1 MQQKRQLLT
10 SLFGQPPH
18 SSPFSGTT
26 TGSVRKEAVTDILG
40 TVHVI
45 CIYINKYYFTRCI
58 KIMHKFCWLLL
69 LVQLQILC
77 ETEIDSCAYDVE
89 EEVGDI
95 TGDSDYFHY
104 S

>member
-1 MQQKRQLLT
+1 M
-10 SLFGQPPH
+10 S
-18 SSPFSGTT
+18 
-26 TGSVRKEAVTDILG
+26 DILG

-95 TGDSDYFHY
+95 TGELYIIFGSIIQSLFKKLH
-104 S
+104 